1 MASIIKVETLQDTAG
16 NNAIG
21 ALYLSKGT
29 LKAYCDSQN
38 QTNTINESLN
48 QSSQTDTSGGRKT
61 HNWTSAFGSAT
72 YVGMQGMQGNRGS
85 TTSTGRFT
93 NVDGTWTTTAAVI
106 RHGYNPNTVV
116 DDTHASVAF
125 VGVLA

>member
-1 MASIIKVETLQDTAG
+1 MASIVKVETLQDTAG
-16 NNAIG
+16 NNAI
-21 ALYLSKGT
+21 AMQYVSKGT

-61 HNWTSAFGSAT
+61 HNWT
-72 YVGMQGMQGNRGS
+72 
-85 TTSTGRFT
+85 
-93 NVDGTWTTTAAVI
+93 AAVI